1 MSNATETETA
11 KRPMTVDEFLD
22 LPDDGVDR
30 DLIDGVL
37 HEWPGA
43 PVTYRSIAHSV
54 AEARFATSLSIW
66 HGNQPLPSGLI
77 VSGEAGFRLRRDPA
91 VVVGIDV
98 AYVGAEVVARS
109 QGQRIFDGPPILAVE
124 VLSPSDTAERVAKK
138 VTLCLE
144 AGVALVWI
152 VDPKFRTV
160 TVYSP
165 EVLPRLV
172 NIRDELTAEPHLPGL
187 RLKVIDLFPG
197 V

>member
-1 MSNATETETA
+1 MSNATEIV
-11 KRPMTVDEFLD
+11 KPLMTVDEFLD

-37 HEWPGA
+37 HEWPGT

-54 AEARFATSLSIW
+54 AEADFATSLNLW
-66 HGNQPLPSGLI
+66 LRTQHRPCGLI

-98 AYVGAEVVARS
+98 AYVGPEVVERS

-124 VLSPSDTAERVAKK
+124 ILSPSDTSERVANK

-144 AGVALVWI
+144 AGVALVWL

-160 TVYSP
+160 TVYGP
-165 EVLPRLV
+165 EIPPRLF
-172 NIRDELTAEPHLPGL
+172 NIRDELTAEAHLPGL
-187 RLKVIDLFPG
+187 RLDVVDLFPDA
-197 V
+197 